1 MGTCFSDSVQTKYVK
16 RQCFVKNSTPN
27 FMPEEI
33 IKNLSNSIIRI
44 EYNEKIST
52 GFFMKI
58 YLQQK
63 QRNFLITC
71 EHCISQKNI
80 DSKITVLIYYKE
92 ENNEIKKEIEL
103 DNNKRFM
110 KCFIDIGIDVT
121 LIEIIPEDNISEDK
135 YLFPDLNYK
144 YGYENYIEKE
154 IFIGGYSNIDKNK
167 KKQAYY
173 AFGKI
178 LGVENKNRNFIHN
191 LEKIEGLSG
200 SPLININYQ
209 IIGIY
214 YISNN
219 QKNYGIFIGVIIEKL
234 YSEENKINFKAK
246 EVIQITTYKKDEI
259 NNKEKEIKTTSE
271 LEEEKN
277 NKN

>member
-1 MGTCFSDSVQTKYVK
+1 MGTCSSDSVQTKYVK

-27 FMPEEI
+27 FMTEEI

-71 EHCISQKNI
+71 EHCISQENI

-110 KCFIDIGIDVT
+110 KCFIDIGIDIT

-135 YLFPDLNYK
+135 YLLPDLNYK
-144 YGYENYIEKE
+144 NGYNQYIKRI
-154 IFIGGYSNIDKNK
+154 IFTGGYPNDDINK
-167 KKQAYY
+167 GKKQC
-173 AFGKI
+173 FSPGKI
-178 LGVENKNRNFIHN
+178 IQFKDKLGNFLHSCAT
-191 LEKIEGLSG
+191 KEGSSG
-200 SPLININYQ
+200 SPLIDKDFQVIGIHYGCNDRNTINY
-209 IIGIY
+209 GA
-214 YISNN
+214 
-219 QKNYGIFIGVIIEKL
+219 FIGVIIDEL
-234 YSEENKINFKAK
+234 YLEENKIDFKSK
-246 EVIQITTYKKDEI
+246 EINEIKTYKKD
-259 NNKEKEIKTTSE
+259 
-271 LEEEKN
+271 
-277 NKN
+277 